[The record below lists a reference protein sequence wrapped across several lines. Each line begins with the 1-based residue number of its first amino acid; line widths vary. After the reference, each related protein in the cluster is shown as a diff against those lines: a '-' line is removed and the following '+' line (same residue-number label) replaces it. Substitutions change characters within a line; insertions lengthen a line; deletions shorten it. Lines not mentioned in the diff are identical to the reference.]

1 MKIENISITG
11 IDSSKSIPCIC
22 CTNWTQQSQQTI
34 WKVLYFTIGS
44 AVLELLIESWHHS
57 HLLFLEAQHLAIDSG
72 ILCCLLFFDRLV
84 AYFPRWNKQHIQ
96 SIAALIN
103 ALALSICT
111 LQSTLATWISPTVHW
126 TTTHWSIP
134 LAALIG
140 AIGSYSSL
148 QLLQQTQLPDL
159 NRRSIALHLQSD
171 LIGAIGTIL
180 LTAANAMFH
189 QVWIDSFGSLLI
201 TLTILSHALSLAL
214 SSYQQLTLKP
224 SRSTPVA
231 ALGADGQFHSLTE
244 LVLASK

>member
-1 MKIENISITG
+1 MKLENISIAST
-11 IDSSKSIPCIC
+11 DLPPSIPCIC
-22 CTNWTQQSQQTI
+22 CINWMQQNQQTI
-34 WKVLYFTIGS
+34 WKVLCFTIIS

-57 HLLFLEAQHLAIDSG
+57 HPLFLEAQHLAIDSG
-72 ILCCLLFFDRLV
+72 ILCSLLFFDRLT
-84 AYFPRWNKQHIQ
+84 AYFPRWNSMRIQ
-96 SIAALIN
+96 SIAALVN

-126 TTTHWSIP
+126 TTTHWSVP
-134 LAALIG
+134 LAAFIG

-180 LTAANAMFH
+180 LTTANAIWH
-189 QVWIDSFGSLLI
+189 QSWIDSLGSLLI
-201 TLTILSHALSLAL
+201 TLMILSHALSLAL
-214 SSYQQLTLKP
+214 SSCQQLTLNSAP
-224 SRSTPVA
+224 ATG
-231 ALGADGQFHSLTE
+231 ALGVDGQFHSLTE

>member
-1 MKIENISITG
+1 MKIENISIAG

-72 ILCCLLFFDRLV
+72 ILCCLLFFDRLT
-84 AYFPRWNKQHIQ
+84 AYFPRWNKLHIQ

-126 TTTHWSIP
+126 TTHWSVP

-140 AIGSYSSL
+140 AIGSYNSL

-159 NRRSIALHLQSD
+159 NRRSIVLHLQSD

-180 LTAANAMFH
+180 LTAANAIFH
-189 QVWIDSFGSLLI
+189 QVWIDSLGSLLI

-214 SSYQQLTLKP
+214 SSYQQLILKP

-244 LVLASK
+244 LVLVSK